1 MLFRNVVSEKSVL
14 FAQRSRE
21 GYPLLLKVTQ
31 LGKKDRAFIVCN
43 D

>member
-1 MLFRNVVSEKSVL
+1 MLFRNVVSRKSVL

-31 LGKKDRAFIVCN
+31 LGKNKASIVCN